1 MGHHNSKSTQA
12 LYSSDRDDSP
22 ERPPSYKTTYT
33 REKPSDASTEI
44 EMPNDEFHKQLE
56 ALEHKHALK
65 IKSTDDDI
73 LDLDFVRAKVA
84 ALQAAVE
91 ERDRTIKTQTGQLNS
106 LEKKSKGTES
116 TNTLAPRSRYDV
128 MDNAMR
134 KVKSKSDAELEALL
148 ARKPKLPLTLYYS
161 VDGELRKRRA
171 DREYAMAD
179 DLF

>member
-22 ERPPSYKTTYT
+22 ERPPSYKTIHTQ
-33 REKPSDASTEI
+33 EKPSGALAEI
-44 EMPNDEFHKQLE
+44 GMPNDEFHKQLE
-56 ALEHKHALK
+56 ALEHKHAIETK
-65 IKSTDDDI
+65 INDDDM

-84 ALQAAVE
+84 ALEAAVE

-106 LEKKSKGTES
+106 LEKKSKGIES

-148 ARKPKLPLTLYYS
+148 ARKPKLPHTLYSSIYC
-161 VDGELRKRRA
+161 ELDNRRR

-179 DLF
+179 DLL